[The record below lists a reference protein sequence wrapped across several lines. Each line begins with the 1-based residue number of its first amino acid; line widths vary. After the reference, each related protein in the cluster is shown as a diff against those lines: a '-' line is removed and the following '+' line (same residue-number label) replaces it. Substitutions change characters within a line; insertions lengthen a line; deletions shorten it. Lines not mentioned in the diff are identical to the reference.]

1 MHSIQRDWESS
12 LQPIAPYRRSRT
24 SPTRR
29 LPPNNLG
36 GSFMM
41 TKFDTRWET
50 ILSFPPQLAYT
61 QTLGFVPG
69 NGDTLPSSFIP
80 GVDSLPPPTG
90 DYELVRVM
98 IFGSSYGVNYTIR
111 WLYTLKFAQISEWSF
126 LMPAPNGEFM
136 TILTK
141 RIPLNRVT

>member
-1 MHSIQRDWESS
+1 
-12 LQPIAPYRRSRT
+12 
-24 SPTRR
+24 
-29 LPPNNLG
+29 
-36 GSFMM
+36 MM

-61 QTLGFVPG
+61 QTPCFVPG
-69 NGDTLPSSFIP
+69 NGETLPSFIP
-80 GVDSLPPPTG
+80 GVDSLPAPTG

-141 RIPLNRVT
+141 RIPLNRVN